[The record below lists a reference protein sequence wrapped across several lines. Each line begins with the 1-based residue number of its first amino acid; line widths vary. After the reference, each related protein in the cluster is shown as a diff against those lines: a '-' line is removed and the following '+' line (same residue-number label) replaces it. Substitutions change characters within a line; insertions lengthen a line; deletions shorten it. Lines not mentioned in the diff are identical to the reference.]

1 MFQGIV
7 SGGISGVLCG
17 QIKVGQGYPK
27 NPRLREDCEGK
38 ADQQGAFEQ
47 ICSSAHIRAYALSRN
62 MRSVAELK
70 PKKPA
75 SSAPNTAHI

>member
-38 ADQQGAFEQ
+38 ADQQGAFERQ
-47 ICSSAHIRAYALSRN
+47 PAILSFSPIQ
-62 MRSVAELK
+62 RSFVRLQEPRILCLYK
-70 PKKPA
+70 R
-75 SSAPNTAHI
+75 